1 VNVELHIEELVLH
14 GFPPDYRHRIGGAVE
29 QEISRLFTE
38 QGVPPSLSRGG
49 DIPRL
54 DAGAFQMSPEL
65 GADAVGARVA
75 RSLYEGMK

>member
-54 DAGAFQMSPEL
+54 DAGAIQMSPEL